1 MFLGLLY
8 EYKCVFV
15 EHMYRLI
22 NIYITKIIVLNQK
35 STIYFRSKYYQ
46 LIMNRDIEK
55 NIIVR
60 VVN

>member
-1 MFLGLLY
+1 
-8 EYKCVFV
+8 
-15 EHMYRLI
+15 MYRLI